1 MEGGG
6 ASPAE
11 RVLAPSSSHSESAAA
26 PLAQALDS
34 ALAMMMDDRI
44 TSLKQYFED
53 QQAQNDV
60 RQPQQQVVAVGEV
73 GEEKRWWEGC
83 GCWSWSRL
91 RWAARAH
98 RLAGSRSRA
107 RLTSSRRR

>member
-6 ASPAE
+6 ESPAQ

-44 TSLKQYFED
+44 TSLKQYFEE
-53 QQAQNDV
+53 QQAQNEALHGRIAER
-60 RQPQQQVVAVGEV
+60 RQ
-73 GEEKRWWEGC
+73 
-83 GCWSWSRL
+83 
-91 RWAARAH
+91 ART
-98 RLAGSRSRA
+98 G
-107 RLTSSRRR
+107 